1 MNFVLKMAW
10 RDSRA
15 SRRRLALVSL
25 SVVLGIAALIGIAS
39 LGDNL
44 KRTVELQTKSLLGSD
59 LTVTSSKKLPDETM
73 AYFDTL
79 GGELAREVSLGSM
92 VSFPTRGNTR
102 WRGQVR
108 ALEGNFPFYGALVT
122 EPANA
127 MKKLSQG
134 GYAVIEQTLLA
145 QFGVQIGD
153 EVKVG
158 KATLKVVGA
167 LKEIPGEPAAV
178 AMMSPRVYMSTASL
192 AETEL
197 LKTTDRFA
205 RHRVHFK
212 LPPERDVEAL
222 VKDLG
227 EKFKRQRL
235 RFETVEE
242 RKRQLGDALKDVFS
256 FMSLVGFVALF
267 LGAVGVASAMHVYVR
282 QKILTVAMLRC
293 VGASARTGFG
303 IYLTQGACLGALGAV
318 AGAALGLTV
327 QLLLPVVLKDFLP
340 FQVDFFISWPAVA
353 KGMLAGWVICVL
365 FTLLP
370 LLEVRRVSPLL
381 AIRSA
386 QGEESSGSDPLRL
399 ALFFVIAAAVLGFA
413 VLQTGHWLTGLGF
426 TLMMAVGFG
435 TLAGMAALV
444 AWGARRLIPRR
455 PLPYVVRQ
463 GLANLYRPNNRTVML
478 LLSLGLGTFLMLTL
492 LLTRET
498 LLGKI
503 AGIGGATRPNLMF
516 FDVQD
521 DEIGKLAAVV
531 KGNGA
536 PVIAQAPIVTM
547 KLATLKGQ
555 TVENLLKEGKSRIP
569 AWTLNREY
577 RSTYRGTL
585 TGTERIT
592 AGKFIERV
600 KPGEPRV
607 PISLEEGLAKDLQ
620 LALGDDLGFD
630 VQGVPLAAYVASLR
644 HVEWQREM
652 APNFF
657 VVFPEGV
664 LEPAPK
670 TFVAAV
676 RAATPADS
684 ARVQQAVGKEFP
696 SVSALDLAL
705 IMQTFDS
712 LFAKVAFV
720 ITFMAGFTV
729 VTGVIVLAGAILT
742 GRYQRIRETVLLR
755 TLGATR
761 RQLTRI
767 MLVEYA
773 VLGVLAAITGGGL
786 AVTANV
792 LLAEFMFKTS
802 VVLPPLVLL
811 GSIAAAV
818 TVTLVTGLVTNRGVT
833 DHPPLEV
840 LRQET

>member
-1 MNFVLKMAW
+1 MNFIFQMAW

-59 LTVTSSKKLPDETM
+59 LTVTSPKKIPDETM
-73 AYFDTL
+73 AFFGTL

-92 VSFPTRGNTR
+92 ISFPTRGNTR

-153 EVKVG
+153 EVKIG
-158 KATLKVVGA
+158 KATLKVAGA

-178 AMMSPRVYMSTASL
+178 AMMAPRVYLSMASL
-192 AETEL
+192 EATEL

-212 LPPERDVEAL
+212 LPPEPKPEAL
-222 VKDLG
+222 AKELG
-227 EKFKRQRL
+227 EKFKKQRL

-242 RKRQLGDALKDVFS
+242 RKQQLGDALKDVFS

-293 VGASARTGFG
+293 IGANARTGFG
-303 IYLTQGACLGALGAV
+303 IYLVQGAGLGVLGALG
-318 AGAALGLTV
+318 GAALGLTV

-340 FQVDFFISWPAVA
+340 FPVDFFVSWPAVG

-370 LLEVRRVSPLL
+370 LLAVRRVSPLL

-386 QGEESSGSDPLRL
+386 QGEESTQADPLRL

-435 TLAGMAALV
+435 TLAGVAALV
-444 AWGARRLIPRR
+444 AWAARRFIPRR

-463 GLANLYRPNNRTVML
+463 GLANLHRPNNRTVLL

-492 LLTRET
+492 VLTRAT
-498 LLGKI
+498 LLEKI
-503 AGIGGATRPNLMF
+503 AGTGGGTRPNLMF

-521 DEIGKLAAVV
+521 DEIVRLGAIV
-531 KGNGA
+531 KEHGA
-536 PVIAQAPIVTM
+536 PFVAQAPIVTM
-547 KLATLKGQ
+547 RLASLKGRP
-555 TVENLLKEGKSRIP
+555 VEVILKDGRSGLP
-569 AWTLNREY
+569 AWTLTREY
-577 RSTYRGTL
+577 RSTFRGSL
-585 TGTERIT
+585 TETEKVS
-592 AGKFIERV
+592 AGKFVGRV

-607 PISLEEGLAKDLQ
+607 PISMEEKLAKDLQ
-620 LALGDDLGFD
+620 LGLGDEVGFD
-630 VQGVPLAAYVASLR
+630 VQGVPLTAFVASLR
-644 HVEWQREM
+644 TVEWQRL

-676 RAATPADS
+676 RAATPVDS
-684 ARVQQAVGKEFP
+684 ARVQQAVAKEFP
-696 SVSALDLAL
+696 SVSTLDLAL

-755 TLGATR
+755 TLGATQ

-773 VLGVLAAITGGGL
+773 VLGVLAAVTGGGL

-792 LLAEFMFKTS
+792 LLAKFVFKTS
-802 VVLPPLVLL
+802 VALPPLVLL
-811 GSIAAAV
+811 ASIAGAV
-818 TVTLVTGLVTNRGVT
+818 GVTLVTGLVTNRGVT
-833 DHPPLEV
+833 NYPPLEV